1 MLDHG
6 LWFQLACFFLS
17 SFVFPS
23 ALNKTETPS
32 PPISFTR
39 SHQFW
44 TYFPYRYFAF
54 KQTNIFGL
62 LCTII
67 AYPWY
72 WNATD
77 EGVITLKVL
86 VFLPN
91 KCQNPILG
99 EKSKN
104 VLEPLTLLHIMYLQL
119 VSDITISFKRLQF
132 CLLCHFPQFA
142 WFPSDCEGTHKRLGE
157 PSSNHLW
164 YMDPTDGTPSK
175 NRTQSE

>member
-1 MLDHG
+1 MTELFFS
-6 LWFQLACFFLS
+6 FQISPFVSLPRCWIMAFGFNLLVFISS

-23 ALNKTETPS
+23 ALNKTGTPS

-54 KQTNIFGL
+54 KQTNNFGL
-62 LCTII
+62 LWTII

-91 KCQNPILG
+91 KCQNPTLG
-99 EKSKN
+99 EKAKN
-104 VLEPLTLLHIMYLQL
+104 ILEPHVVAVGFRYYHFFQAVAILFTL
-119 VSDITISFKRLQF
+119 SFPPV
-132 CLLCHFPQFA
+132 CMVP
-142 WFPSDCEGTHKRLGE
+142 
-157 PSSNHLW
+157 LW
-164 YMDPTDGTPSK
+164 LWGDT
-175 NRTQSE
+175 